1 MQATTIR
8 PGIALLA
15 AAPSRTA
22 ITTTAERT
30 VVTVS
35 GELDLARTDRL
46 AALLREEL
54 DLAPRALVIDLTGLA
69 FCSARGLGVVLDAV
83 SAARAAGVPVAV
95 VAGGRAVL
103 RPVEALG
110 LEDDL
115 PLHRT
120 LADATGHHDH

>member
-1 MQATTIR
+1 MEATIIR

-15 AAPSRTA
+15 NAPSSTA

-30 VVTVS
+30 TVAVT
-35 GELDLARTDRL
+35 GELDLARTDHL
-46 AALLREEL
+46 ASLLGEEL
-54 DLAPRALVIDLTGLA
+54 ELAPRALVIDLTGLA

-95 VAGGRAVL
+95 VAESRAVL
-103 RPVEALG
+103 SPVRALG
-110 LEDDL
+110 LEAEL

-120 LADATGHHDH
+120 LAEAENRLAP